1 MSKKILSILC
11 LIFMGLC
18 CILAGIML
26 GGNFDFS
33 KQKPFN
39 KTFRTQ
45 VNKEWEDH
53 VIQKEFDTKEVK
65 NFELENILTAADLY
79 TQSSLEKIVIK
90 VKGLPENAID
100 INLKDKTLKINEKNI
115 WNISSSGNDD
125 RDKFIIS
132 NIEMHIP
139 EKFIFNSMLIKNK
152 KDIKCEDIEADNL
165 KIKGDFGNTD
175 IEKCRFK
182 EADIESNTNINF
194 IAAITES
201 FSIKSK
207 YGNIKISLEASP
219 KIKQSFVSSKYG
231 NIEIEDMQTID
242 FKGES
247 GYGNF
252 DITKS
257 NFENIKIKSGG
268 NFKLKGKVKN
278 TLDISCEYGNI
289 DIDLEESNSIQN
301 CVLETEYGNITGKNF
316 KAKAFKADLK
326 YGNFLTLNCEYNN
339 AKIDC
344 GGNIQID
351 GNLGGH
357 NSFVSHRGNININ
370 LENDI
375 NNYDISASTG
385 THGNIRV
392 NNLTTISKY
401 SAKAQSE
408 NPHKINARSD
418 LGNINITGSVE

>member
-53 VIQKEFDTKEVK
+53 VIQKEFDIKEVK
-65 NFELENILTAADLY
+65 DLELENILTAADLY
-79 TQSSLEKIVIK
+79 TQSSLEKIIIK

-165 KIKGDFGNTD
+165 KIRGDFGNTD

-194 IAAITES
+194 IAAITEH

-207 YGNIKISLEASP
+207 YGNIKIGLEASP

-301 CVLETEYGNITGKNF
+301 CVLETEYGNITCKNF
-316 KAKAFKADLK
+316 KAKTFKADLK

-375 NNYDISASTG
+375 NNYDISASTR

>member
-18 CILAGIML
+18 CILTGIML

-65 NFELENILTAADLY
+65 NLELENILTAADLY
-79 TQSSLEKIVIK
+79 TQSSIEKIIIK

-194 IAAITES
+194 IATVTES

-207 YGNIKISLEASP
+207 YGNIKIVLEASP

-301 CVLETEYGNITGKNF
+301 CVLETEYGNITCKNF
-316 KAKAFKADLK
+316 KAKTFKADLK

-351 GNLGGH
+351 GSLGGH

-370 LENDI
+370 LENDV

>member
-1 MSKKILSILC
+1 MSGKRSASSRRTI
-11 LIFMGLC
+11 
-18 CILAGIML
+18 
-26 GGNFDFS
+26 
-33 KQKPFN
+33 
-39 KTFRTQ
+39 KTT
-45 VNKEWEDH
+45 
-53 VIQKEFDTKEVK
+53 
-65 NFELENILTAADLY
+65 
-79 TQSSLEKIVIK
+79 S
-90 VKGLPENAID
+90 
-100 INLKDKTLKINEKNI
+100 
-115 WNISSSGNDD
+115 
-125 RDKFIIS
+125 
-132 NIEMHIP
+132 
-139 EKFIFNSMLIKNK
+139 
-152 KDIKCEDIEADNL
+152 
-165 KIKGDFGNTD
+165 
-175 IEKCRFK
+175 
-182 EADIESNTNINF
+182 
-194 IAAITES
+194 
-201 FSIKSK
+201 
-207 YGNIKISLEASP
+207 
-219 KIKQSFVSSKYG
+219 SFVSSEYG

>member
-18 CILAGIML
+18 CILTGIML

-65 NFELENILTAADLY
+65 NLELENILTAADLY
-79 TQSSLEKIVIK
+79 TQSSLEKIIIK

-115 WNISSSGNDD
+115 WNITSSGNGD

-194 IAAITES
+194 IATVTES

-301 CVLETEYGNITGKNF
+301 YVLETEYGNITGKNF

-351 GNLGGH
+351 GSLGGH

-401 SAKAQSE
+401 SAKEQSE
-408 NPHKINARSD
+408 NPQKINARSD

>member
-33 KQKPFN
+33 KQKSFN

-53 VIQKEFDTKEVK
+53 VIQKEFDTNEVK
-65 NFELENILTAADLY
+65 NLELENILTAADLY
-79 TQSSLEKIVIK
+79 TQSSLEKIIIK

-139 EKFIFNSMLIKNK
+139 EKFIFNSMLINNK

-194 IAAITES
+194 IATVTES

-219 KIKQSFVSSKYG
+219 KIKQSFVSS
-231 NIEIEDMQTID
+231 
-242 FKGES
+242 
-247 GYGNF
+247 
-252 DITKS
+252 
-257 NFENIKIKSGG
+257 
-268 NFKLKGKVKN
+268 
-278 TLDISCEYGNI
+278 EYGNI
-289 DIDLEESNSIQN
+289 
-301 CVLETEYGNITGKNF
+301 
-316 KAKAFKADLK
+316 
-326 YGNFLTLNCEYNN
+326 
-339 AKIDC
+339 
-344 GGNIQID
+344 
-351 GNLGGH
+351 
-357 NSFVSHRGNININ
+357 
-370 LENDI
+370 
-375 NNYDISASTG
+375 
-385 THGNIRV
+385 
-392 NNLTTISKY
+392 
-401 SAKAQSE
+401 
-408 NPHKINARSD
+408 
-418 LGNINITGSVE
+418 

>member
-1 MSKKILSILC
+1 
-11 LIFMGLC
+11 
-18 CILAGIML
+18 
-26 GGNFDFS
+26 
-33 KQKPFN
+33 
-39 KTFRTQ
+39 
-45 VNKEWEDH
+45 
-53 VIQKEFDTKEVK
+53 
-65 NFELENILTAADLY
+65 
-79 TQSSLEKIVIK
+79 
-90 VKGLPENAID
+90 
-100 INLKDKTLKINEKNI
+100 
-115 WNISSSGNDD
+115 
-125 RDKFIIS
+125 
-132 NIEMHIP
+132 MHIP

-194 IAAITES
+194 IATVTES

-207 YGNIKISLEASP
+207 YGNIKIVLEASP

-408 NPHKINARSD
+408 NPHKINVRSD
-418 LGNINITGSVE
+418 LGSINITGSVE

>member
-18 CILAGIML
+18 CILAGIIFS
-26 GGNFDFS
+26 GNFDFS

-53 VIQKEFDTKEVK
+53 VIQKEFDIKEVK
-65 NFELENILTAADLY
+65 NLELENILTAADLY
-79 TQSSLEKIVIK
+79 THSTIEKIIIK

-100 INLKDKTLKINEKNI
+100 INLKDKTLKINEKDI
-115 WNISSSGNDD
+115 WNITSSGNDD

-132 NIEMHIP
+132 NIEMLIP
-139 EKFIFNSMLIKNK
+139 EKFIFNLMLIKNK
-152 KDIKCEDIEADNL
+152 KDIKCEDIKADNL
-165 KIKGDFGNTD
+165 KIRGDFGNVD

-182 EADIESNTNINF
+182 EANIESNTNINF
-194 IAAITES
+194 ISAITES

-207 YGNIKISLEASP
+207 YGNIKIGLEDSP
-219 KIKQSFVSSKYG
+219 KIKQSFVSSEYG

-242 FKGES
+242 FNGES
-247 GYGNF
+247 GYGSF

-278 TLDISCEYGNI
+278 TLNVSCEYGNI

-316 KAKAFKADLK
+316 KTEVFTADLE

-351 GNLGGH
+351 GKLGGH
-357 NSFVSHRGNININ
+357 SSFVSHRGNININ
-370 LENDI
+370 LESDI

-385 THGNIRV
+385 TQGNIRV
-392 NNLTTISKY
+392 NNLKTISKY
-401 SAKAQSE
+401 SAKAKSE
-408 NPHKINARSD
+408 NSYKITARSD